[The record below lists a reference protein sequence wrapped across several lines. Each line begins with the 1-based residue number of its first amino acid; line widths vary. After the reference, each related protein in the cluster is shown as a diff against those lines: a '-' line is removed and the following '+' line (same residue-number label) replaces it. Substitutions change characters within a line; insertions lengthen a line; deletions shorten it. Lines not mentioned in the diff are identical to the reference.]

1 MSAITMTRKYFNVKV
16 IQLLAFLFGD
26 MCIAANRTQLFKD
39 VLDNHDSRVAPFNTI
54 SDIIPFSVSIN
65 LVSLRQV
72 SEKDQTILTSSWIT
86 LGWSDNRLSWNP
98 SLYGGIDNMLTTS
111 KHVWTPT
118 SICVF
123 NEINENKCFTEER
136 PVAIYNIG
144 WVVYATSRDSITQC
158 SINIKKFPFDSHS
171 CFINI
176 ANYFGNADYLDPM
189 LHYSKLETKYFQKN
203 EEWDVTSTDVDLVTS
218 IDVSSNTT
226 YKQFYFYMEIK
237 RRYIPVLFSVL
248 LPVIALSILN
258 IFCYLLPIESGEK
271 MGTSMAIFL
280 TFAVFLTIINDSM
293 PKSEDTPYFTVYLM
307 TQLLISGLTVV
318 LESIVLYIHFNI
330 SDSTG
335 DNKVAPLDIDDN
347 LEKNSNKICGK
358 CKHFKISGKK
368 LDLIFMIFVISANVV
383 SFLYFMAKCQ

>member
-189 LHYSKLETKYFQKN
+189 LQYSKLETKYFQKN

>member
-368 LDLIFMIFVISANVV
+368 LDLIFMIFVILANVV

>member
-1 MSAITMTRKYFNVKV
+1 MSAITTTRKYFNVKV

-368 LDLIFMIFVISANVV
+368 LDLIFMIFVILANVV